1 MKNTSSSSSKEVLT
15 PEEIEKLLSACGGG
29 ALGARNRAI
38 IMMLWKAGLRRA
50 ELCDLVPADL
60 NWRENKVRVRNGKGG
75 VDDFSILP
83 NSVKPYLESWM
94 LHREKLGLGNKDPLF
109 CATSKNT
116 GAALFPTYIW
126 NRLQALAKKANLTKR
141 VHPHMFRRSCA
152 TQLLNRGYSLTEV
165 QSQLRHRSTSSTHH
179 YLVIAQKEELAAKM
193 ADTW

>member
-1 MKNTSSSSSKEVLT
+1 MKNTTSSSTKEVLT
-15 PEEIEKLLSACGGG
+15 PEEIQKLLDACGGG
-29 ALGARNRAI
+29 TLGARNRAI

-60 NWRENKVRVRNGKGG
+60 NWGENKVRVRNGKGG

-94 LHREKLGLGNKDPLF
+94 LHREKLGLSNKDPLF

-126 NRLQALAKKANLTKR
+126 NRLQALAKKANLSKR
-141 VHPHMFRRSCA
+141 VHPHMFRKSCA
-152 TQLLNRGYSLTEV
+152 TQLLNRGYSLTEA
-165 QSQLRHRSTSSTHH
+165 QSQLRHRSTRSTHH
-179 YLVIAQKEELAAKM
+179 YLLIDQKEELAPKM
-193 ADTW
+193 ANTW